1 MTPTPGNA
9 AAEHAPDA
17 QRPVARLLRDY
28 RHSFY
33 MVFLFTFLTE
43 VLAVAP
49 MLYMLSAYDRVIAT
63 RSGVTL
69 VSLTILIL
77 GVYIFWAA
85 IEWMRTRLMVRI
97 SLRVDWDMAADVF
110 DASFRRSVGR
120 RKVNVQQL
128 MGDLL
133 ALRQFLTGGA
143 ALALMAAPFAIIF
156 IIVGGMFHPLLAA
169 FIAVAILLML
179 VSAYAS
185 QKVSSPVLKRAND
198 ENAEAQRVAAQSL
211 EQAEATLALGMMPAV
226 RTRWYE
232 RHRSFLTFSVNASEA
247 SGLVGG
253 FSQFLHKAL
262 PSLQIA
268 LGCWLA
274 INGEITGGMVIAAS
288 MLISRSVA
296 PINRLLSS
304 WGQIVAARQA
314 YERLNRLL
322 DEDRR
327 FADRMVLPAP
337 LGRLDVSGAA
347 ATPPGAP
354 RPVLVDVTFAVRP
367 GEAVAIIGP
376 SGSGKTSL
384 TRLLIGLW
392 RPSGGSV
399 RLDGVELSDWNHDEV
414 GPHIGY
420 VPQEIAFPEGTVA
433 ENIARLG
440 PIDAERV
447 VEAATLIGM
456 HDTILGF
463 PDGYETRLGGS
474 GFALS
479 GGQRQRLAIARAFY
493 GNPKYVVMDE
503 PNASLDE
510 VGETALMRAIV
521 RMKERG
527 SSFVLTTHR
536 PRLMSIADTM
546 LVLRQ
551 GRQVGFGSAVE
562 MISAV
567 RTLKQAAAEGTP
579 GGKIV
584 SQAAPSPAASLAGTG
599 A

>member
-1 MTPTPGNA
+1 MSS
-9 AAEHAPDA
+9 APDSGRMDGA
-17 QRPVARLLRDY
+17 QWPIARLLREY

-33 MVFLFTFLTE
+33 LVVLFTFLTE
-43 VLAVAP
+43 ALAVAP
-49 MLYMLSAYDRVIAT
+49 ILYMMSTYDRVIAT

-69 VSLTILIL
+69 VSLTVLIV
-77 GVYIFWAA
+77 GVYIFWSA

-97 SLRVDWDMAADVF
+97 SLRVDWDLAADVF

-133 ALRQFLTGGA
+133 ALRQFLTGGP
-143 ALALMAAPFAIIF
+143 ALSLIAAPFAIIF
-156 IIVGGMFHPLLAA
+156 VIVGALFHPYLAA
-169 FIAVAILLML
+169 FIAVAVILMM
-179 VSAYAS
+179 VSAYVS

-198 ENAEAQRVAAQSL
+198 ESAESQRIAASSL
-211 EQAEATLALGMMPAV
+211 EQAEATLALGMMPAI
-226 RTRWYE
+226 RKRWYE
-232 RHRSFLTFSVNASEA
+232 RHRIFLQLSVNASEA

-253 FSQFLHKAL
+253 FSQFLGKAM

-274 INGEITGGMVIAAS
+274 IDGKITGGMVIAAS
-288 MLISRSVA
+288 MLISRSVS
-296 PINRLLSS
+296 PIQRLLGS
-304 WGQIVAARQA
+304 WSQIVAARQA
-314 YERLNRLL
+314 YERLNLL
-322 DEDRR
+322 LIEDRR
-327 FADRMVLPAP
+327 YTDRMSLPAP
-337 LGRLDVSGAA
+337 LGRLDVSTAA
-347 ATPPGAP
+347 AIPPGAQ
-354 RPVLVDVTFAVRP
+354 RPVVGDVSFAVRP

-384 TRLLIGLW
+384 TRLLVGVWKPAI
-392 RPSGGSV
+392 GSV
-399 RLDGVELSDWNHDEV
+399 RLDGVELSEWNHDEV

-420 VPQEIAFPEGTVA
+420 VPQEVVFPEGTIA

-440 PIDAERV
+440 TVDPEKV
-447 VEAATLIGM
+447 VEAAQLIGM
-456 HDTILGF
+456 HETILGF

-479 GGQRQRLAIARAFY
+479 GGQRQRLGIARAFY
-493 GNPKYVVMDE
+493 GSPKYVVMDE

-510 VGETALMRAIV
+510 VGETALMRAITTL
-521 RMKERG
+521 KERG
-527 SSFVLTTHR
+527 TSFVLTTHR
-536 PRLMSIADTM
+536 PRLMSVADNM

-562 MISAV
+562 MISAIRHLQV
-567 RTLKQAAAEGTP
+567 AAGDGAGADKGAAAKPTNT
-579 GGKIV
+579 
-584 SQAAPSPAASLAGTG
+584 SSASAG

>member
-1 MTPTPGNA
+1 MAG
-9 AAEHAPDA
+9 APDTERGNGA
-17 QRPVARLLRDY
+17 EQPIGKLLREY

-33 MVFLFTFLTE
+33 LVILFTFLTE
-43 VLAVAP
+43 VLAIAP
-49 MLYMLSAYDRVIAT
+49 MLYMMNVYDRVIST

-69 VSLTILIL
+69 VSLTLLII
-77 GVYIFWAA
+77 GVYIFWSA
-85 IEWMRTRLMVRI
+85 IDWMRTRLMVRI
-97 SLRVDWDMAADVF
+97 SLRIDWDLAADVF

-120 RKVNVQQL
+120 KKVNVQQL

-143 ALALMAAPFAIIF
+143 ALALMSAPFAVIF
-156 IIVGGMFHPLLAA
+156 IIVGAMFHPFLAI
-169 FIAVAILLML
+169 FIAVAVVLMM
-179 VSAYAS
+179 VSAYVS

-198 ENAEAQRVAAQSL
+198 ENAEAQRVAAMGL
-211 EQAEATLALGMMPAV
+211 DQAEATLALGMMPAV
-226 RTRWYE
+226 RKRWYE
-232 RHRSFLTFSVNASEA
+232 RHRSFLTYSVNASEA

-262 PSLQIA
+262 PSMQIA

-314 YERLNRLL
+314 HERLNLL
-322 DEDRR
+322 LIEDRR
-327 FADRMVLPAP
+327 FVDRMTLPP
-337 LGRLDVSGAA
+337 PIGRLDVTAA
-347 ATPPGAP
+347 AAMPPGAKK
-354 RPVLVDVTFAVRP
+354 PVVADVAFALRP

-384 TRLLIGLW
+384 TRLLVGVW
-392 RPSGGSV
+392 KPAAGSV
-399 RLDGVELSDWNHDEV
+399 RLDGVELSEWNHDEV

-440 PIDAERV
+440 VVDADKV
-447 VEAATLIGM
+447 VEAAQLIGM
-456 HDTILGF
+456 HEVILSF
-463 PDGYETRLGGS
+463 PDGYDTRLGGS

-493 GNPKYVVMDE
+493 DNPKYVVMDE

-510 VGETALMRAIV
+510 VGETALMRAIMT
-521 RMKERG
+521 MKERG
-527 SSFVLTTHR
+527 TSFVLSTHR
-536 PRLMSIADTM
+536 PRLMSIADNM

-551 GRQVGFGSAVE
+551 GKQVGFGSAVE
-562 MISAV
+562 MITAIRNLQISGDGQPA
-567 RTLKQAAAEGTP
+567 
-579 GGKIV
+579 
-584 SQAAPSPAASLAGTG
+584 PAATSPVAPALATG